1 MIHPD
6 EILKNSSNAGKEE
19 LKELVYTEYLQ
30 CLIVKY
36 VNDFDGNKSS
46 RKPYYLFGP
55 FLHRI
60 YFGMNRY
67 GNTVDFLTE
76 NKSIIDYAVLNNHI
90 EDKLESEGYSV
101 DVKKLDKYKYS
112 FEISSD
118 SLFNYSEYK
127 YETFKV
133 NLNYYPI
140 AAYFIPKVF
149 NTSTEFLL
157 LKAFDVN
164 THLNIICTQL
174 SLSVL
179 LRVMFVR
186 KSIEPIELYDLYKL
200 STSYMQ
206 MCEHDFFKFNEL
218 KNIKKTIMKAKTK
231 LGSKKIK
238 AVKSKNFYIID
249 NFQLIDFF
257 NFKKWVDHINI

>member
-1 MIHPD
+1 MINPD
-6 EILKNSSNAGKEE
+6 EILKNSQYPGREDLRDSI
-19 LKELVYTEYLQ
+19 YTEYLQ

-36 VNDFDGNKSS
+36 VNDVSVNLNR
-46 RKPYYLFGP
+46 RKQYYLFGP

-60 YFGMNRY
+60 YFGLNRY

-90 EDKLESEGYSV
+90 EDKLESEGYTV

-140 AAYFIPKVF
+140 TSYFTPTLF
-149 NTSTEFLL
+149 NTFTEFLL

-179 LRVMFVR
+179 MRVIFIKKKV
-186 KSIEPIELYDLYKL
+186 EPIELYDLYKL
-200 STSYMQ
+200 STSQ

-218 KNIKKTIMKAKTK
+218 KNIKRTIMKAKTK

-238 AVKSKNFYIID
+238 AVKSKNFNIID
-249 NFQLIDFF
+249 DFQLIDFF
-257 NFKKWVDHINI
+257 NFKKWIDHINI

>member
-6 EILKNSSNAGKEE
+6 EILKNSSNADKEE
-19 LKELVYTEYLQ
+19 LRELVYTEYLQ

-36 VNDFDGNKSS
+36 VNDFEGYKNN

-60 YFGMNRY
+60 YFGLNRY
-67 GNTVDFLTE
+67 GNTLDFLTE

-90 EDKLESEGYSV
+90 EDNLESEGYTV
-101 DVKKLDKYKYS
+101 NVKKLDKYKYS

-118 SLFNYSEYK
+118 NLFNTSEYK
-127 YETFKV
+127 YETFKI

-140 AAYFIPKVF
+140 AAYFPATQFDDI
-149 NTSTEFLL
+149 TEFLL
-157 LKAFDVN
+157 LKAFGIN

-179 LRVMFVR
+179 IRILYVKKKV
-186 KSIEPIELYDLYKL
+186 EPIELYDLYKL
-200 STSYMQ
+200 SVSYMQ
-206 MCEHDFFKFNEL
+206 MCEHVFFKFNEL
-218 KNIKKTIMKAKTK
+218 KNIKKTITKAKIK
-231 LGSKKIK
+231 LGNQKIK
-238 AVKSKNFYIID
+238 AIKSKNFYVID
-249 NFQLIDFF
+249 DFKLNDFF